1 MEIQVQ
7 QHIRLPGV
15 DGRALTRL
23 ARRVACEALKVAG
36 APEHSE
42 TSVVFVGAEEIRELN
57 CRYRDIDRP
66 TDVLAFSM
74 RDGEELALPQGQSAP
89 AEPLGDVIVSLE
101 TAALQAK
108 GNGNSLRREIAILLV
123 HGCLHLVGFDHGV
136 GRKRTMR
143 MRKAE
148 KTCLEALEQNLVI

>member
-7 QHIRLPGV
+7 QHMRMPGV
-15 DGRALTRL
+15 DGRVLARL
-23 ARRVACEALKVAG
+23 VRRVACEALKTGG

-42 TSVVFVGAEEIRELN
+42 TSIVLVDAEEMRELN

-101 TAALQAK
+101 TAAAQARES
-108 GNGNSLRREIAILLV
+108 GHSLRREIAILLV

-136 GRKRTMR
+136 GRERTMR

-148 KTCLEALEQNLVI
+148 KTCLEALEQNLVV